1 MNNRMNDRLTITNY
15 ARTQTLQR
23 DMEHVINL
31 LAGMD
36 LDEGTSAY
44 FRLLMND
51 YRERMEANKLM
62 GLSFENNARANRSL
76 IEYDKFNKEKFMI
89 LPIMMTTTPTDFD
102 ILTTELRA
110 LSADNN
116 VDYTAMHDRIALIF
130 SSTLLEL
137 FSSVEEDY
145 VVGQRVFFEVPYE
158 IDALTSGVQQVNVS
172 IMATAVAIRND
183 EPVFQLILTIM
194 ATINGTVHM
203 NTHSRTD
210 LSEVDT
216 FQIIHTYERVPVL
229 DNQVG
234 SSNADYNE
242 GNVAGGITYNA
253 IYEQSCIYSLIG
265 SANVVHF
272 NDRTDYILPS
282 ITEEVTD
289 VIPARNL
296 AGGNFLHFRS
306 VGPDQIRIAEKDIP
320 TEINFVTRVSFMD
333 APLTYND
340 QNGNFFRPSRDSILA
355 SQLLLKQH
363 RHVMMNYLLRTQ
375 YSLYTEMGQQIL
387 EIGIEENRSLQQN
400 MNAAVFSNTARIDD
414 IIGTVVRY
422 EAHELLVEKVRH
434 AVFFNDL
441 PFTTFEINTTVR
453 SPIQMGGCFE
463 SRGSREFEG
472 TIAGD
477 TMAPITLRH
486 TANSTNQKVRDAD
499 FIMNET
505 DDVILLMRVRATV
518 IDNNF
523 LSAENVVNRVTSLN
537 TNVQMYFRSSTN
549 SGYTLSNSPNTG
561 HRGGYIPMA
570 VQQCTI
576 NFEIRELLVL
586 DKKGVL
592 PTAIEDA
599 YLSGVVAG
607 LENQT
612 GINFTV
618 TSATSGEIILDGQR
632 YPCAI
637 FGINRSVNTELR
649 YEFGDDSFGVEVPQD
664 GAFNG
669 GHFSE
674 AGQDPIIVSNG
685 IAFQRTLPSSSFRYM
700 REIDRWIGSGWPA
713 NRITIDFAISA
724 NDLSANLICYNRP
737 RNSSWNDVLDT
748 TWSEIFGSSNMA
760 RLYGQA
766 LQTILIQIDTLTLK
780 WQVAVPPVNI
790 GIRRVID
797 TSQEEIGLIVD
808 AMLHDIEFM
817 QHTISGLLDR
827 LDYLESQVEQLLN
840 PPGSSFLSML
850 LNALID
856 VAMGVALPGAGYILT
871 KVSKSIVQSMAGPTK
886 RVATTIFS
894 NTTDRTRN
902 SVAKHLTNSSKAP
915 PVLSAARHSV
925 SSVTTGNSKGLSITD
940 FLIDGVEPI
949 VQARNQPLL
958 ARLMPEVQMDLK
970 TDLTRS
976 RGNNRS
982 YLYNYNANDEE
993 PHGTFRTYYRPLET
1007 LGGLGRTIFKA
1018 INTENLR
1025 KKYARDKI
1033 VAGNKLPAHALASHH
1048 YTRINPNTRRIEE
1061 VNTIFGVGEL
1071 SPNPVRSELNA
1082 NIQGLT
1088 FIYEYDRTMNQKA
1101 FPRLLDHRQ
1110 SGYSD
1115 EQLRVMYNT
1124 THRNPIDTPIPVDN
1138 SEAWASIVGKT
1149 NKRVDKSTLV
1159 DDVHHTEPAMGDA
1172 LRDLLENPPNV
1183 NYHLLNRNCQ
1193 NVVNDFG
1200 NFLRGQPNDDV
1211 WTMNLRER
1219 LERSRNTIYLND
1231 WDRLSSSETRIAR
1244 SSMMSHRKR
1253 IVASPRNTSFKVSI

>member
-23 DMEHVINL
+23 DMENVINL
-31 LAGMD
+31 LNGID
-36 LDEGTSAY
+36 LDESTSAY

-51 YRERMEANKLM
+51 YRERMEANRLM
-62 GLSFENNARANRSL
+62 GLSFENTARANRSL
-76 IEYDKFNKEKFMI
+76 IEYDKFNKGKFMI
-89 LPIMMTTTPTDFD
+89 LPVMMTTTPTDYD

-110 LSADNN
+110 LSVDHN
-116 VDYTAMHDRIALIF
+116 VDYTVMHDRIALIF

-137 FSSVEEDY
+137 FSGVEEDY

-158 IDALTSGVQQVNVS
+158 LDALASGVLRVNVS
-172 IMATAVAIRND
+172 ILATVIAIRND
-183 EPVFQLILTIM
+183 EPIFQLVLTTM
-194 ATINGTVHM
+194 ATSGGTVHM
-203 NTHSRTD
+203 NTHSRTN

-216 FQIIHTYERVPVL
+216 FQIIHTYERIPSL
-229 DNQVG
+229 DNQTG
-234 SSNADYNE
+234 APNADYNE
-242 GNVAGGITYNA
+242 GSVSGGITYDA
-253 IYEQSCIYSLIG
+253 IHEQSCIYSLIG

-272 NDRTDYILPS
+272 NDQMEYMLPL
-282 ITEEVTD
+282 ITEETTS

-296 AGGNFLHFRS
+296 AGANFLQFRC

-320 TEINFVTRVSFMD
+320 IEINFVIRVSFMD

-355 SQLLLKQH
+355 SQLLFRQH
-363 RHVMMNYLLRTQ
+363 HHVMMNYLLRTQ
-375 YSLYTEMGQQIL
+375 YSLYTEMSQQIF

-472 TIAGD
+472 TVAGD
-477 TMAPITLRH
+477 STAPITLRH
-486 TANSTNQKVRDAD
+486 SGNSTNQKVRDAD
-499 FIMNET
+499 FIMDET

-523 LSAENVVNRVTSLN
+523 LSAENVVNRVINLN
-537 TNVQMYFRSSTN
+537 TDVQMYFRSSAT
-549 SGYTLSNSPNTG
+549 SGYTLSNSPNNG
-561 HRGGYIPMA
+561 FRGGYVPMA

-576 NFEIRELLVL
+576 NFEVRELLVL

-599 YLSGVVAG
+599 YLSGVIAG

-612 GINFTV
+612 GIAFTV

-637 FGINRSVNTELR
+637 FGVNRSVNTELR
-649 YEFGDDSFGVEVPQD
+649 YEFGDDSFGVEVPDD
-664 GAFNG
+664 GVFNG
-669 GHFSE
+669 GHFSA

-685 IAFQRTLPSSSFRYM
+685 TAFQRTLPSSSFRYM
-700 REIDRWIGSGWPA
+700 REIDRWTGSGWPA

-724 NDLSANLICYNRP
+724 NDLSANLVCYNRP
-737 RNSSWNDVLDT
+737 RNSSWNNVLDT
-748 TWSEIFGSSNMA
+748 TWAEIFGSNNMA
-760 RLYGQA
+760 RVYGQA
-766 LQTILIQIDTLTLK
+766 LQAILIHINTLTLK

-808 AMLHDIEFM
+808 AMLHDIDFM
-817 QHTISGLLDR
+817 QHTINSLLDR

-840 PPGSSFLSML
+840 PPGSNFMTML

-871 KVSKSIVQSMAGPTK
+871 KVSRSIVQAMAGPTK
-886 RVATTIFS
+886 RIATTIFS

-902 SVAKHLTNSSKAP
+902 SIAKHLTNSSKVP
-915 PVLSAARHSV
+915 PVMSATRHSV
-925 SSVTTGNSKGLSITD
+925 TSATTGSSKGLSITD

-970 TDLTRS
+970 TDLVRS

-982 YLYNYNANDEE
+982 YLYNYNANDEG

-1007 LGGLGRTIFKA
+1007 LGGPGRTIFKA
-1018 INTENLR
+1018 INIENLR
-1025 KKYARDKI
+1025 RKYARDKI

-1048 YTRINPNTRRIEE
+1048 YTRINPNTKRIEE

-1088 FIYEYDRTMNQKA
+1088 FIYEYDRSMNQKA

-1115 EQLRVMYNT
+1115 EQLRIMYNT
-1124 THRNPIDTPIPVDN
+1124 THGNPIDTPLPVNN
-1138 SEAWASIVGKT
+1138 SEAWASIVSKT
-1149 NKRVDKSTLV
+1149 NKRVDKSVLV
-1159 DDVHHTEPAMGDA
+1159 DDIHHTEPAMGDV

-1244 SSMMSHRKR
+1244 NSKMSHRKR
-1253 IVASPRNTSFKVSI
+1253 VIASPRNTSFKVLV